1 MNYKKIEELF
11 VDFILDLIGPN
22 AERESERNNNLSIAQ
37 KIISNILTNKF
48 PEYITHVLPYGS
60 FPTKTYLKDADIDI
74 TIFFESKMNKEI
86 LIDLPI
92 QFIDNALLLI
102 KGGFENYNKE
112 VSGFELISD
121 IKIINAGIRLL
132 KCKIGSIS
140 IDISINNFSGLY
152 KILFI
157 DFIESH
163 LNTQMKKKK
172 LFNDNSY
179 KENKINIFRRTLLLI
194 KGWCFYEG
202 KLMGSNI
209 GLMASYTLEILV
221 IYLFNFHYDEIH
233 NEYEGFEK
241 FFELM
246 QKLKWETNI
255 ISLYGIMSNFI
266 FYQKLSNFNENIQD
280 KDKTESNIDQP
291 FWYLEKEYNNNG
303 KDDNKGETQYGIRAL
318 RNENIEP
325 LLNINELKK
334 FILFLNKGLGN
345 THLKK
350 EGKFINGDNFHKLVN
365 VLDPLNNH
373 NNLGKSINYH
383 SNSKMKIVILYMNK
397 TLKKIQEIRK
407 KGNPFLYLNYLLNLF
422 KSVLSNTFVEIFAST
437 LNTPEII
444 VNSKIYK
451 KYNKNNYNLKN
462 IKIEKTAIQKFNNL
476 FLENP
481 RNDDRNDFEEEEE
494 DYDEY
499 VEEPENLE
507 EIEFS
512 KEEEEDEDEFAEED
526 EEENKNAI
534 DEDVDEN
541 QENLEIKENIV
552 FKDLINNEIMDK
564 LNEQNKKTQENVKYN
579 NKLLNESK
587 KYSDDLQKTLKD
599 YKLI

>member
-11 VDFILDLIGPN
+11 VDFILDIIGPN
-22 AERESERNNNLSIAQ
+22 ADREDERNHNLSFVQ
-37 KIISNILTNKF
+37 GIISNILSKKL
-48 PEYITHVLPYGS
+48 PDYIAHVLPYGS

-74 TIFFESKMNKEI
+74 TIFFESKINKNI

-92 QFIDNALLLI
+92 QLIDNAILLI
-102 KGGFENYNKE
+102 KNELENNNK
-112 VSGFELISD
+112 SSKFDLISD

-132 KCKIGSIS
+132 KCKIGSNS

-157 DFIESH
+157 DFIESQ
-163 LNTQMKKKK
+163 LKIQMKKKK
-172 LFNDNSY
+172 LFNDCSY

-221 IYLFNFHYDEIH
+221 IYLFNLHYDEIY
-233 NEYEGFEK
+233 NEFEGFEK

-246 QKLKWETNI
+246 QKMNWETNI
-255 ISLYGIMSNFI
+255 ITLYGIISNFD

-280 KDKTESNIDQP
+280 QNNTESNINQP
-291 FWYLEKEYNNNG
+291 FWYLEKEYNNNQ
-303 KDDNKGETQYGIRAL
+303 KDDNNGETQNGIRTL

-334 FILFLNKGLGN
+334 FITSLNKGLGN
-345 THLKK
+345 IHLKK
-350 EGKFINGDNFHKLVN
+350 EGNYINGENFHKLVN

-397 TLKKIQEIRK
+397 TLKNIQEIRK
-407 KGNPFLYLNYLLNLF
+407 KGNPFLYLNSLLNLF

-451 KYNKNNYNLKN
+451 KFNNNNNNWKN
-462 IKIEKTAIQKFNNL
+462 IKIDKTDIQKFNNL
-476 FLENP
+476 FL
-481 RNDDRNDFEEEEE
+481 DDPSNVDQKDFEEE

-507 EIEFS
+507 EIKFD

-534 DEDVDEN
+534 DEDADDNKEK
-541 QENLEIKENIV
+541 LEIKENIV
-552 FKDLINNEIMDK
+552 FKYLINKEIMDK

-587 KYSDDLQKTLKD
+587 KYSDNLQKTLKD

>member
-11 VDFILDLIGPN
+11 VDFILDIIGPN
-22 AERESERNNNLSIAQ
+22 AERESERNNNLSIVQ
-37 KIISNILTNKF
+37 GIISNILSEKL
-48 PEYITHVLPYGS
+48 PDYKAHVLPYGS

-74 TIFFESKMNKEI
+74 TIFFESKTNKKV

-92 QFIDNALLLI
+92 QLIDNAILLI
-102 KGGFENYNKE
+102 KNEFESHNKK
-112 VSGFELISD
+112 SPFELITD

-132 KCKIGSIS
+132 KCKIGLIS

-157 DFIESH
+157 DFIENQ
-163 LNTQMKKKK
+163 LKIQMKKKK

-221 IYLFNFHYDEIH
+221 IYLFNLRYDEIH
-233 NEYEGFEK
+233 NEFEGFEK

-246 QKLKWETNI
+246 QKINWEKNI
-255 ISLYGIMSNFI
+255 ISLYGIISNFI
-266 FYQKLSNFNENIQD
+266 FYQKLSNFSENIQD
-280 KDKTESNIDQP
+280 KDKTESNINQP
-291 FWYLEKEYNNNG
+291 FWYLEKEYDNNENG
-303 KDDNKGETQYGIRAL
+303 DNKGETQNGIKPL
-318 RNENIEP
+318 KNENIEP
-325 LLNINELKK
+325 LLNLNELKK
-334 FILFLNKGLGN
+334 FILSLNKGLGN
-345 THLKK
+345 TYLKK
-350 EGKFINGDNFHKLVN
+350 EGNVINGANFNKFVN

-397 TLKKIQEIRK
+397 TLKNIQEIRK
-407 KGNPFLYLNYLLNLF
+407 KGNPFLYMNSLLNLF
-422 KSVLSNTFVEIFAST
+422 KSVLSNTYVEIFAST

-451 KYNKNNYNLKN
+451 KYNGNSINWST
-462 IKIEKTAIQKFNNL
+462 IKVEKTEIQNFNNL
-476 FLENP
+476 FSENP
-481 RNDDRNDFEEEEE
+481 RNEDRKNIEEE

-507 EIEFS
+507 EIEFD
-512 KEEEEDEDEFAEED
+512 KEEEEDEDEFAEEE
-526 EEENKNAI
+526 EEENKKEV
-534 DEDVDEN
+534 DEDADET
-541 QENLEIKENIV
+541 QENLEIKENII
-552 FKDLINNEIMDK
+552 FKYLINNEIMDK

-579 NKLLNESK
+579 NKLLIESK
-587 KYSDDLQKTLKD
+587 KYSDNLQKTLKE
-599 YKLI
+599 YNLI

>member
-1 MNYKKIEELF
+1 MTKKILF
-11 VDFILDLIGPN
+11 DLPLQLIDK
-22 AERESERNNNLSIAQ
+22 SLLSIKEGFDIYNTKQ
-37 KIISNILTNKF
+37 K
-48 PEYITHVLPYGS
+48 
-60 FPTKTYLKDADIDI
+60 
-74 TIFFESKMNKEI
+74 
-86 LIDLPI
+86 
-92 QFIDNALLLI
+92 
-102 KGGFENYNKE
+102 
-112 VSGFELISD
+112 FELISD

-140 IDISINNFSGLY
+140 LDISINNFSGLY

-157 DFIESH
+157 DFIESQ
-163 LNTQMKKKK
+163 LKIQMKKKK

-221 IYLFNFHYDEIH
+221 IYLFNLHYDEIN

-246 QKLKWETNI
+246 QKLNWETNI
-255 ISLYGIMSNFI
+255 ISLYGIISNFN

-280 KDKTESNIDQP
+280 ENKTESNINQP
-291 FWYLEKEYNNNG
+291 FWYLEKEYNTSE
-303 KDDNKGETQYGIRAL
+303 KDDNNEETKYGIRTL
-318 RNENIEP
+318 RNDNIEP

-334 FILFLNKGLGN
+334 FITSLNKGLGN
-345 THLKK
+345 IHLKK
-350 EGKFINGDNFHKLVN
+350 EGNSINGENFHKLVN

-397 TLKKIQEIRK
+397 TLKNIQEIRK
-407 KGNPFLYLNYLLNLF
+407 RGNPFLYLNSLLNLF

-451 KYNKNNYNLKN
+451 KYNNNNNNWKN
-462 IKIEKTAIQKFNNL
+462 IKIEETDIQKFNNL
-476 FLENP
+476 LLENP
-481 RNDDRNDFEEEEE
+481 RNDDRKDIGEE

-499 VEEPENLE
+499 VEEL
-507 EIEFS
+507 
-512 KEEEEDEDEFAEED
+512 KMQM
-526 EEENKNAI
+526 K
-534 DEDVDEN
+534 
-541 QENLEIKENIV
+541 IKKI
-552 FKDLINNEIMDK
+552 
-564 LNEQNKKTQENVKYN
+564 
-579 NKLLNESK
+579 
-587 KYSDDLQKTLKD
+587 
-599 YKLI
+599 

>member
-1 MNYKKIEELF
+1 
-11 VDFILDLIGPN
+11 
-22 AERESERNNNLSIAQ
+22 
-37 KIISNILTNKF
+37 
-48 PEYITHVLPYGS
+48 
-60 FPTKTYLKDADIDI
+60 
-74 TIFFESKMNKEI
+74 
-86 LIDLPI
+86 
-92 QFIDNALLLI
+92 
-102 KGGFENYNKE
+102 
-112 VSGFELISD
+112 
-121 IKIINAGIRLL
+121 
-132 KCKIGSIS
+132 
-140 IDISINNFSGLY
+140 
-152 KILFI
+152 
-157 DFIESH
+157 
-163 LNTQMKKKK
+163 
-172 LFNDNSY
+172 
-179 KENKINIFRRTLLLI
+179 
-194 KGWCFYEG
+194 
-202 KLMGSNI
+202 MGSNI

-221 IYLFNFHYDEIH
+221 IYLFNLHYDEIY
-233 NEYEGFEK
+233 NEFEGFEK

-246 QKLKWETNI
+246 QKMNWETNI
-255 ISLYGIMSNFI
+255 ITLYGIISNFD

-280 KDKTESNIDQP
+280 QNNTESNINQP
-291 FWYLEKEYNNNG
+291 FWYLEKEYNNNQ
-303 KDDNKGETQYGIRAL
+303 KDDNNGETQNGIRTL

-334 FILFLNKGLGN
+334 FITSLNKGLGN
-345 THLKK
+345 IHLKK
-350 EGKFINGDNFHKLVN
+350 EGNYINGENFHKLVN

-397 TLKKIQEIRK
+397 TLKNIQEIRK
-407 KGNPFLYLNYLLNLF
+407 KGNPFLYLNSLLNLF

-451 KYNKNNYNLKN
+451 KFNNNNNNWKN
-462 IKIEKTAIQKFNNL
+462 IKIDKTDIQKFNNL
-476 FLENP
+476 FL
-481 RNDDRNDFEEEEE
+481 DDPSNVGQKDFEEE

-507 EIEFS
+507 EIKFD

-534 DEDVDEN
+534 DENADEN
-541 QENLEIKENIV
+541 KEKLEIKENIV
-552 FKDLINNEIMDK
+552 FKYLINNEIMNK

>member
-1 MNYKKIEELF
+1 MNYQKIEELF

-22 AERESERNNNLSIAQ
+22 AAREDERNHNLTFVQ
-37 KIISNILTNKF
+37 GIISNILSEKL
-48 PEYITHVLPYGS
+48 PDYKAHVLTYGS

-74 TIFFESKMNKEI
+74 TIFFESKINKKI

-92 QFIDNALLLI
+92 QLIDNSILLI
-102 KGGFENYNKE
+102 KNEFDNHNKN
-112 VSGFELISD
+112 SHFELISD

-132 KCKIGSIS
+132 KCKIGNIS

-157 DFIESH
+157 DFIESQ
-163 LNTQMKKKK
+163 LKMQMQKKK

-221 IYLFNFHYDEIH
+221 IYLFNLHYDEIH

-246 QKLKWETNI
+246 QKMNWEKNVISIYGI
-255 ISLYGIMSNFI
+255 ISNFN

-280 KDKTESNIDQP
+280 KDKTESSINQP
-291 FWYLEKEYNNNG
+291 FWYMEKEYNNNE
-303 KDDNKGETQYGIRAL
+303 KGEAQDGIRTL
-318 RNENIEP
+318 RNEDIEP
-325 LLNINELKK
+325 LLNLNEVKK
-334 FILFLNKGLGN
+334 FISSLNKGLGN
-345 THLKK
+345 IYLKK
-350 EGKFINGDNFHKLVN
+350 EGNFINGDNFHKLVN

-397 TLKKIQEIRK
+397 TLKNIQEIRK
-407 KGNPFLYLNYLLNLF
+407 KGNPFLYLNSLLNLF
-422 KSVLSNTFVEIFAST
+422 KSVLSNTFVEIFATT

-451 KYNKNNYNLKN
+451 KYNNNNNNWKN
-462 IKIEKTAIQKFNNL
+462 IKVEKTDIQKFNNL

-481 RNDDRNDFEEEEE
+481 RNNDIIEEE

-507 EIEFS
+507 EIEFD

-526 EEENKNAI
+526 EEENKKET
-534 DEDVDEN
+534 DEDLDEN
-541 QENLEIKENIV
+541 QENLEIKENII
-552 FKDLINNEIMDK
+552 FKYLINNEIMDK
-564 LNEQNKKTQENVKYN
+564 LNEQNKKIQENVKYN

-587 KYSDDLQKTLKD
+587 KYSDALQKILKE
-599 YKLI
+599 YNLI

>member
-11 VDFILDLIGPN
+11 VDFILDIIGPN

-37 KIISNILTNKF
+37 KIISNILSEKL
-48 PEYITHVLPYGS
+48 PDYIIHVFPYGS
-60 FPTKTYLKDADIDI
+60 FPIKTYLKDADIDI
-74 TIFFESKMNKEI
+74 TILFESKMNKKI

-92 QFIDNALLLI
+92 QLIDNALLLI
-102 KGGFENYNKE
+102 KEGFEKYNKD
-112 VSGFELISD
+112 SPFGLISD
-121 IKIINAGIRLL
+121 IKVINAGIRLL

-157 DFIESH
+157 DFIENQ
-163 LNTQMKKKK
+163 LKIQMKKKK
-172 LFNDNSY
+172 LFNDSSY

-221 IYLFNFHYDEIH
+221 IYLFNLHYDEIH

-246 QKLKWETNI
+246 QKLNWETNI
-255 ISLYGIMSNFI
+255 ISLYGIITNFN

-280 KDKTESNIDQP
+280 KDKTEFGINQP
-291 FWYLEKEYNNNG
+291 FWYLEKEYNNIEKGDNNG
-303 KDDNKGETQYGIRAL
+303 EAQYGIRTL

-325 LLNINELKK
+325 LLNINELKN
-334 FILFLNKGLGN
+334 FIISLNKGLGN
-345 THLKK
+345 IYLKK
-350 EGKFINGDNFHKLVN
+350 EGNYINGDNFHKLVN

-397 TLKKIQEIRK
+397 TLKNIQEIRK
-407 KGNPFLYLNYLLNLF
+407 RGNPFLYLNSLLNLF
-422 KSVLSNTFVEIFAST
+422 KSSLSNTFVEIFAST

-451 KYNKNNYNLKN
+451 KFNNNNNNWKN
-462 IKIEKTAIQKFNNL
+462 IKIEKTEIQKFNNL
-476 FLENP
+476 FLDNP
-481 RNDDRNDFEEEEE
+481 RNDDRKDFEEE

-507 EIEFS
+507 EIEFD

-526 EEENKNAI
+526 EEENKNAV
-534 DEDVDEN
+534 DEDADEN
-541 QENLEIKENIV
+541 QEKLEIKENIV
-552 FKDLINNEIMDK
+552 FKYLINNEIMDK